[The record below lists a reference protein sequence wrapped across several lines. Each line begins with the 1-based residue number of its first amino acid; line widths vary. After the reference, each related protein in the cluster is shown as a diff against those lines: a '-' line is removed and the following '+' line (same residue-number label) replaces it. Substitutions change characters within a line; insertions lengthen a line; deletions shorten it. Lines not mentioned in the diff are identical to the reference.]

1 MDKKGLV
8 MAANNISYMFVILA
22 TVFGLSACNLDRD
35 SSSDESSADDS
46 NTTVSTEN
54 QREGSWIYRISDD
67 NEAVVLWGDGSEKA
81 ESVVMIPAE
90 LGGYSV
96 TALGN
101 GEYNS
106 LSNNKISNNFVLLP
120 SSLTTVSSRAIY
132 DYNDTAGWV
141 FPGNITSISDTA
153 LASSQG
159 GTYYID
165 EGSALEIYVME
176 TEKNYAYL
184 SQSDTREFSLCADEN
199 GYIQPNGN
207 YYLPSAMLGGGYE
220 KSLSI
225 VADIGYKISE
235 VVIDGE
241 SYDFLGEDE
250 KKNEVI
256 ISYTFTADSSEVS
269 VAFETDPEDTRT
281 EATTSGT
288 YEAPE
293 ILAAAV
299 DDNAS
304 LPDDVDVY
312 EPISSGTTSK
322 YNNTMGIS
330 TGIYYASNNKF
341 YKMVYS
347 SQKSD
352 EPQYYS
358 KAEAINGIYSSEGL
372 VYGSDYDLI
381 RLYNYHEEITTGPS
395 TGDVALYCTY
405 LYKKIDPDEIGFDQ
419 LGTVT
424 VDNSHTNTAALLV
437 QSDVELSITDL
448 TADIYTASRG
458 PSEAGNFYGLRSA
471 IHIDGGDA
479 ITAAKNTVNENTN
492 AVTLNNPQI
501 LGTVNSIYSL
511 ASGVLNINGGNIF
524 SKSSGGHGPYVSTGG
539 QIYINTDGTAL
550 VDSDGTINRDSSSIT
565 TTTRPSL
572 DLGSMTRNVDGD
584 VKGVFE
590 YHPLDVTVIVTG
602 DEAGTALATDTGGG
616 VIVAN
621 NVVGKSYGLRSAGV
635 YSIGSNE
642 SWIYTVNSTL
652 MSALDAGLVSASGG
666 YIYAFNTDIYGV
678 MGIKTRAGGNA
689 EAEETGITVENS
701 RVSAYYDYD
710 EMVAVY
716 DVADPADWDD
726 TMADT
731 TTDSDQLNI
740 FIDKANTPKFY
751 EESLAWWF
759 QDKSLTPGYSGGNK
773 FAVIY
778 VENSSTPIYI
788 SNTRLNNKNYQVYG
802 ELSEEA
808 IAEGQTPADNLL
820 LSVEGGGSGNI
831 VFKNENSE
839 TFWDLTGVSEETCEL
854 SGDFYLGA
862 IAEASDNPNLGSG
875 SNSLNVDFEN
885 SEWEGTVIR
894 GDNSGA
900 VSLVF
905 DALSHWEITGDAV
918 VSDLTLSSED
928 NLNAESVVTIT
939 VAGKLEIAGE
949 IITEGKTIG
958 NVTFVL
964 DPTAI
969 ELVEGSDGMPEEGE
983 FPFDGAPPGEG

>member
-1 MDKKGLV
+1 
-8 MAANNISYMFVILA
+8 MAIKNISYLFMIPA
-22 TVFGLSACNLDRD
+22 TVFGLTACNED
-35 SSSDESSADDS
+35 SDASSDESNADDS
-46 NTTVSTEN
+46 NVTVSTEN

-67 NEAVVLWGDGSEKA
+67 NEAIVLWGDGSEKT
-81 ESVVMIPAE
+81 ENVVMIPAE

-101 GEYNS
+101 GEYNA
-106 LSNNKISNNFVLLP
+106 LSNNKISNNYLLLP
-120 SSLTTVSSRAIY
+120 TSIITINSRAIY
-132 DYNDTAGWV
+132 DYNDTSGWV

-159 GTYYID
+159 GTFYID
-165 EGSALEIYVME
+165 EGSALEIYVMK

-184 SQSDTREFSLCADEN
+184 SESNAQEFSLSADEN

-207 YYLPSAMLGGGYE
+207 YYLPSAMLGGGYS
-220 KSLSI
+220 KILNI
-225 VADIGYKISE
+225 VADIGYKISSIT
-235 VVIDGE
+235 IDGE
-241 SYDFLGEDE
+241 SYDFLGEED
-250 KKNEVI
+250 KKNEVT
-256 ISYTFTADSSEVS
+256 ISYTFTTDSSEVFA
-269 VAFETDPEDTRT
+269 AFETDLEDTRT

-293 ILAAAV
+293 ILDAAV

-304 LPDDVDVY
+304 LPDDVNVY
-312 EPISSGTTSK
+312 EPVSSGTTSK

-330 TGIYYASNNKF
+330 TGVYYASNNKF
-341 YKMVYS
+341 YEMVYS
-347 SQKSD
+347 TQQSD

-358 KAEAINGIYSSEGL
+358 KAEVINGVYSSEGL

-405 LYKKIDPDEIGFDQ
+405 LYKEIYTDEIGLDQ

-448 TADIYTASRG
+448 TADVYTTSRG
-458 PSEAGNFYGLRSA
+458 PSEAGNFYGLGSA

-492 AVTLNNPQI
+492 SVTLNNPQI

-511 ASGVLNINGGNIF
+511 ASGVLNINGGNVY

-539 QIYINTDGTAL
+539 QIYLNTDGTSL
-550 VDSDGTINRDSSSIT
+550 INNNGTINRDSSSIAA
-565 TTTRPSL
+565 TTRPSL
-572 DLGSMTRNVDGD
+572 DLGSMKRNDD
-584 VKGVFE
+584 DEVKGVFE
-590 YHPLDVTVIVTG
+590 HHPLDVTVIVTG

-642 SWIYTVNSTL
+642 SWIYTANSTL

-710 EMVAVY
+710 EMIAVY

-726 TMADT
+726 SMADT

-751 EESLAWWF
+751 EESLTWWF
-759 QDKSLTPGYSGGNK
+759 KDKSLTPGYSGGNK

-788 SNTRLNNKNYQVYG
+788 SNTRLVNKNYQEYG
-802 ELSEEA
+802 ELSDEA

-820 LSVEGGGSGNI
+820 VSVEGGGNGNI
-831 VFKNENSE
+831 VFNNENSE
-839 TFWDLTGVSEETCEL
+839 TVWDLTGKNEETCEL
-854 SGDFYLGA
+854 AGDFYLGA
-862 IAEASDNPNLGSG
+862 AAEASDNPNLGSG
-875 SNSLNVDFEN
+875 SNSLNVDFDN
-885 SEWEGTVIR
+885 SEWKGTVIH
-894 GDNSGA
+894 GDNSGV
-900 VSLVF
+900 VSLAF
-905 DALSHWEITGDAV
+905 DTLSRWEITGDAV
-918 VSDLTLSSED
+918 VSDLTLATED
-928 NLNAESVVTIT
+928 NLTADSGVTIT
-939 VAGKLEIAGE
+939 VAGELEIAGE
-949 IITEGKTIG
+949 TITEGKTIG

-969 ELVEGSDGMPEEGE
+969 EVVESSDGMPEEGD
-983 FPFDGAPPGEG
+983 FPDEGAPPGEGEPPSQ